1 MNHHL
6 NIHVTIKYN
15 YIIFIINE
23 KILVENR
30 VNTNAESQNSIR
42 NDIIQYSYYYLPYYQ
57 FRDYYPY
64 NDNNYQDLN
73 ESGDNEILDNEQY
86 IPYLENNLDEVI
98 QNIQSILNLEK

>member
-15 YIIFIINE
+15 YIIFKWKNI
-23 KILVENR
+23 VENQ

-57 FRDYYPY
+57 FRDYYAY

-73 ESGDNEILDNEQY
+73 ESGDNEIIENEQY
-86 IPYLENNLDEVI
+86 IPYLENNLDDVI